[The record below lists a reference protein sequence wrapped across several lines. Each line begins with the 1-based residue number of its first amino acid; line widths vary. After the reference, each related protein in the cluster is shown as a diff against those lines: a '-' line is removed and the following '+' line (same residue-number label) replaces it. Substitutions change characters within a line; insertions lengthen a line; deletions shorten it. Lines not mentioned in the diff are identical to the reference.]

1 MIEVAIEPTF
11 GAWRAAARRLLLDG
25 VEPRGV
31 AWRDAD
37 DAQQGLGLAIDTGGA
52 GEARP
57 LEGFRV
63 PRRFVELAEAG
74 ACHADPERWALL
86 YRLLW
91 RQTHREPR
99 LMDVATDPD
108 VHRLLRMEKAVRR
121 DTHKMKAF
129 VRFRTVEHEGATV
142 YVAWF
147 EPEHHVVERASA
159 FFAERFASMRWS
171 ILTPRRCAHWDGASV
186 AFTPGVSRAEAPTED
201 VLETLWRTY
210 YASTFNP
217 ARLRTNAM
225 RAEMPKRYWKNLP
238 EADLIA
244 PLVADAP
251 ARTRRM
257 IEQQARDE
265 LRRREKRGSGR
276 QATVDEPG
284 AEGEV
289 PGIVS
294 QPDPEALT
302 REQVEQVEPRRP
314 TPASLR
320 SE

>member
-1 MIEVAIEPTF
+1 MMVELVVRPAF
-11 GAWRAAARRLLLDG
+11 GAWRQAARRLLLDG

-31 AWRDAD
+31 AWREAD
-37 DAQQGLGLAIDTGGA
+37 DAQATLGFSADAPVA

-57 LEGFRV
+57 MDAFRV
-63 PRRFVELAEAG
+63 PRRFVELAEAA

-91 RQTHREPR
+91 RQTHGEPR
-99 LMDVATDPD
+99 LMEVASDPD
-108 VHRLLRMEKAVRR
+108 VHRLLRLEKAVRR

-147 EPEHHVVERASA
+147 EPEHHIVERAA
-159 FFAERFASMRWS
+159 PFFAERFASMRWS
-171 ILTPRRCAHWDGASV
+171 ILTPRQCAHWDGESV

-201 VLETLWRTY
+201 ALESLWRTY

-217 ARLRTNAM
+217 ARLRTRAM

-238 EADLIA
+238 EADLIS
-244 PLVADAP
+244 PLVHDAP

-257 IEQQARDE
+257 IAQQLRDE
-265 LRRREKRGSGR
+265 QRRAEKRRADRS
-276 QATVDEPG
+276 PG
-284 AEGEV
+284 EDRHRPDPAESDRADEV
-289 PGIVS
+289 PRGTG
-294 QPDPEALT
+294 E
-302 REQVEQVEPRRP
+302 
-314 TPASLR
+314 
-320 SE
+320 

>member
-1 MIEVAIEPTF
+1 MIEVVMEPTF
-11 GAWRAAARRLLLDG
+11 AAWREAARRLLLDG
-25 VEPRGV
+25 VEPRAV
-31 AWRDAD
+31 AWREAD
-37 DAQQGLGLAIDTGGA
+37 DAQGGLGLVEEAGIA

-57 LEGFRV
+57 LQGHRV
-63 PRRFVELAEAG
+63 PRRFVELAEAA
-74 ACHADPERWALL
+74 ACHADPERWGLL
-86 YRLLW
+86 YLLLW
-91 RQTHREPR
+91 RQTHGEPR

-129 VRFRTVEHEGATV
+129 VRFRTVEHEGTTV

-147 EPEHHVVERASA
+147 EPEHHIVERASA

-171 ILTPRRCAHWDGASV
+171 ILTPRRCAHWDGEAV
-186 AFTPGVSRAEAPTED
+186 AFTPGVSRAQAPTED

-238 EADLIA
+238 EAELIA
-244 PLVADAP
+244 PLVSDAP

-257 IEQQARDE
+257 IEQQLRDE
-265 LRRREKRGSGR
+265 QRRMEKRARGTEAPVD
-276 QATVDEPG
+276 ATSADPPTSHPISSDQQGEAPG
-284 AEGEV
+284 
-289 PGIVS
+289 
-294 QPDPEALT
+294 T
-302 REQVEQVEPRRP
+302 
-314 TPASLR
+314 
-320 SE
+320 

>member
-1 MIEVAIEPTF
+1 VLIGAVLAAASAAQDRAGEGALVLEVTIQPTF
-11 GAWRAAARRLLLDG
+11 AAWREAARRLLLDG

-31 AWRDAD
+31 AWREAD
-37 DAQQGLGLAIDTGGA
+37 DAQQGLGLVEDAGIA

-57 LEGFRV
+57 LQGHRV
-63 PRRFVELAEAG
+63 PRRFVELAEAA
-74 ACHADPERWALL
+74 ACHADPERWGLL

-91 RQTHREPR
+91 RQTTGEPR

-142 YVAWF
+142 FVAWF

-171 ILTPRRCAHWDGASV
+171 ILTPRRCAHWAGESV
-186 AFTPGVSRAEAPTED
+186 TFTPGVSRAQAPTED

-217 ARLRTNAM
+217 ARLRTTAM

-244 PLVADAP
+244 PLVHDAP

-257 IEQQARDE
+257 IEQQVRDE
-265 LRRREKRGSGR
+265 ERRRERKR
-276 QATVDEPG
+276 P
-284 AEGEV
+284 
-289 PGIVS
+289 
-294 QPDPEALT
+294 
-302 REQVEQVEPRRP
+302 
-314 TPASLR
+314 

>member
-11 GAWRAAARRLLLDG
+11 AAWRAAARRLLLDG
-25 VEPRGV
+25 VEPRDV

-37 DAQQGLGLAIDTGGA
+37 DAQQGLGLALAADAA
-52 GEARP
+52 GLARP
-57 LEGFRV
+57 QDAFRV
-63 PRRFVELAEAG
+63 SKRFVELAQAA
-74 ACHADPERWALL
+74 ACHADPERWGLL

-91 RQTHREPR
+91 RQTHGEPR
-99 LMDVATDPD
+99 LMDVASDPD

-129 VRFRTVEHEGATV
+129 VRFRTVEHEGETI

-147 EPEHHVVERASA
+147 EPDHHIVERASE
-159 FFAERFASMRWS
+159 FFKERFASMRWS
-171 ILTPRRCAHWDGASV
+171 ILTPRRCVHWDGESL
-186 AFTPGVSRAEAPTED
+186 AFTPGVSRADAPTAD

-217 ARLRTNAM
+217 ARLRTRAM
-225 RAEMPKRYWKNLP
+225 RAEMPQRYWKNLP
-238 EADLIA
+238 EADLIT

-265 LRRREKRGSGR
+265 LARRERKQRR
-276 QATVDEPG
+276 
-284 AEGEV
+284 
-289 PGIVS
+289 
-294 QPDPEALT
+294 T
-302 REQVEQVEPRRP
+302 REGDADPPAAVPSNDPPAEQGE
-314 TPASLR
+314 
-320 SE
+320 